1 MYILRGWR
9 QSDVGADGVGADGI
23 GADESTYVSISQED
37 LVLMQVVYSTVRR
50 TLQEHSKCSA
60 ITWFATTSCAEV
72 EYYFL
77 IINVYFLTVVFC
89 GTLLQNIPIQNEYIY
104 KSSFILSYFY
114 VLLTVHTTLKGSVLV
129 LSLPVYY
136 IKKRR
141 CILSLATEFT
151 RTVVLITYHT
161 QRTTCQYRGVCKAW
175 YVRGAVLIQF

>member
-23 GADESTYVSISQED
+23 GADESTCIQSVSQED
-37 LVLMQVVYSTVRR
+37 LVLMQV
-50 TLQEHSKCSA
+50 LQEHSKCSA

-77 IINVYFLTVVFC
+77 LMNGYFLTVVFC

-114 VLLTVHTTLKGSVLV
+114 VLLLVTVF
-129 LSLPVYY
+129 
-136 IKKRR
+136 KKRKTGMR
-141 CILSLATEFT
+141 RS
-151 RTVVLITYHT
+151 V
-161 QRTTCQYRGVCKAW
+161 K
-175 YVRGAVLIQF
+175 